1 MDNFEKRRLMAERNA
16 KKLKESKAKARAEK
30 RQKKKEVV
38 KEETPET
45 TE

>member
-1 MDNFEKRRLMAERNA
+1 MASYDDLYKATLADRKAKELKKAEAA
-16 KKLKESKAKARAEK
+16 KKRK
-30 RQKKKEVV
+30 KKKEVV

>member
-1 MDNFEKRRLMAERNA
+1 MASYGDKYRAKLARLKAKELKKSEAA
-16 KKLKESKAKARAEK
+16 KKRK
-30 RQKKKEVV
+30 KKKEVV

>member
-1 MDNFEKRRLMAERNA
+1 MEKWA
-16 KKLKESKAKARAEK
+16 KRELYRKTVAKELKESKAKK

>member
-1 MDNFEKRRLMAERNA
+1 MDKYSKRKLFADNLTKE
-16 KKLKESKAKARAEK
+16 LKESRAKK

>member
-1 MDNFEKRRLMAERNA
+1 MASYDDLYKAGLADRKAKELKKAEAA
-16 KKLKESKAKARAEK
+16 KKRK
-30 RQKKKEVV
+30 KKKEVV

>member
-1 MDNFEKRRLMAERNA
+1 MPRYKQVKGWNEYSKELKKAEAA
-16 KKLKESKAKARAEK
+16 KKRK
-30 RQKKKEVV
+30 KKKEVV

>member
-1 MDNFEKRRLMAERNA
+1 LDKREKRKLFVDNLA
-16 KKLKESKAKARAEK
+16 KELKASRAKK

>member
-1 MDNFEKRRLMAERNA
+1 MGSRKTFTEMQMYRDDEIEPPAVVVN
-16 KKLKESKAKARAEK
+16 
-30 RQKKKEVV
+30 QKKKEVV

>member
-1 MDNFEKRRLMAERNA
+1 LDKREKRKLYVETVA
-16 KKLKESKAKARAEK
+16 KELKASRAKK

>member
-1 MDNFEKRRLMAERNA
+1 MDKFEKRRLMAERNA
-16 KKLKESKAKARAEK
+16 KKLKESKAKK

>member
-1 MDNFEKRRLMAERNA
+1 MKTILISGGDGCYA

>member
-1 MDNFEKRRLMAERNA
+1 MASYDDLYKAGLADR
-16 KKLKESKAKARAEK
+16 KAKELKKVEAAKK

-38 KEETPET
+38 KEKT

>member
-1 MDNFEKRRLMAERNA
+1 MDKREKRKLWLENEA
-16 KKLKESKAKARAEK
+16 KELKASRAKK

>member
-1 MDNFEKRRLMAERNA
+1 LNKREKGKLWLENRA
-16 KKLKESKAKARAEK
+16 KELKESKAKK